1 MTQGLPAAGR
11 RVIVGAHAMDQKF
24 FNDPALDRLVATT
37 IALAAEVR
45 VLRDRQQ
52 ALEGVLAR
60 QGLVAPA
67 DIEGWQP
74 DAAGQAAIDAEAE
87 RFVRSVLGPLG
98 ADVP

>member
-1 MTQGLPAAGR
+1 
-11 RVIVGAHAMDQKF
+11 MDQKF